1 MKESLVGTLKWI
13 EGNGVVPAMD
23 VEANARKNMSSLY
36 RHADTTTR
44 INVSN
49 FASLH
54 ALQLLY
60 NTLDQPYYSSKFSHI
75 ISYNVYDVA
84 CIWWWWDQEIVCYS
98 IMFSW
103 QRHSPLDGINTH
115 THMIWN
121 WHLTVNNYNN

>member
-75 ISYNVYDVA
+75 IISHNVYGVA
-84 CIWWWWDQEIVCYS
+84 YRYDD
-98 IMFSW
+98 
-103 QRHSPLDGINTH
+103 DGIRKLYGVVSCLVAKDIH
-115 THMIWN
+115 H
-121 WHLTVNNYNN
+121 

>member
-103 QRHSPLDGINTH
+103 QRHSPLDGIHTH